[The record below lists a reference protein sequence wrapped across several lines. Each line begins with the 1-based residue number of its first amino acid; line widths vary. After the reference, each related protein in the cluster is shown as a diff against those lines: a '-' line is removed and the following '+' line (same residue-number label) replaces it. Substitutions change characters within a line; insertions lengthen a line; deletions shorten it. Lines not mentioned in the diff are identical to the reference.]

1 MIRQTVATSAV
12 FGAALT
18 LAGCADKLVS
28 NDRIRDQTALALD
41 MPAASIVISDRQ
53 YDGYLTTYY
62 KAHTSRGVYRCR
74 ISGGSLNVLGETD
87 PPECSRR

>member
-1 MIRQTVATSAV
+1 MTTIRQIAAI
-12 FGAALT
+12 GAALT
-18 LAGCADKLVS
+18 LAGCADKILS
-28 NDRIRDQTALALD
+28 DDRIKDQTALALD

-62 KAHTSRGVYRCR
+62 NAHTSHGIYRCS